1 MGQPFKLLLNPPHA
15 RKKKK
20 TFLQNI
26 IKEKKGIKKK
36 HRKIVPIPISKE
48 KSTKSIVR
56 MT

>member
-1 MGQPFKLLLNPPHA
+1 MLMGQPFKLLLNPPHA

-36 HRKIVPIPISKE
+36 HRGSKR
-48 KSTKSIVR
+48 KFYIYTLFA
-56 MT
+56 